1 MSGVRENKGK
11 APISLILSKALI
23 EVAKVAEFG
32 AKKYSPHNYRKG
44 MRWSFFIDSML
55 RHLIKRATGQIYDI
69 DEDCKNCKD
78 KTCIDHSGL
87 KHTSHIAWNAL
98 ALCEFE
104 TEKIGTDD
112 IFTGYE
118 QK

>member
-1 MSGVRENKGK
+1 MSGVRENSGK
-11 APISLILSKALI
+11 PPVSLILSKALL

-55 RHLIKRATGQIYDI
+55 RHLIKRATGQINDI
-69 DEDCKNCKD
+69 DENCEDCKNKKCK
-78 KTCIDHSGL
+78 DHSGL
-87 KHTSHIAWNAL
+87 KHSSHIAWNAL

-104 TEKIGTDD
+104 VEGIGEDD
-112 IFTGYE
+112 IFKGY
-118 QK
+118 KK